1 MGLSFRKRTKG
12 KDSWVNLSASKKNG
26 LGFSLSHKFAK
37 GATLN
42 WKPGRG
48 FRTTLSIPGTGIR
61 WVSGS
66 GKSKSSRVKTNILG
80 ERTSKA
86 QERIADRS
94 FAANEAHHDK
104 LVEMHDA
111 IVEQIKQIDD
121 ECADAVNVLY
131 MHSNDFSENKRLD
144 LVAKVDE
151 FEMKRAELVREDVE
165 IGQRI
170 LDECKWYPPWKSKVL
185 HEIFADLRSK
195 IMHVDSHIDWYREQ
209 NWSDDEIL
217 RLRVRRLGYVNE
229 LKRLVENN
237 AVHVSHER
245 KQLSTFRIFAPM
257 LGVITVASLYAIYIK
272 YVCNSCL
279 L

>member
-26 LGFSLSHKFAK
+26 LGFSLSHRVSR
-37 GATLN
+37 GATIN

-48 FRTTLSIPGTGIR
+48 FRATLSIPGTGIR

-66 GKSKSSRVKTNILG
+66 GKSKTSRAKTNILG
-80 ERTSKA
+80 EHTSKA
-86 QERIADRS
+86 EERIADRS
-94 FAANEAHHDK
+94 FAAREAHHDE

-121 ECADAVNVLY
+121 ECADAVNALY
-131 MHSNDFSENKRLD
+131 SYPGDITEEVRLN

-151 FEMKRAELVREDVE
+151 FEMERADLVREDDE

-170 LDECKWYPPWKSKVL
+170 LDECSWYPPWKSKVL
-185 HEIFADLRSK
+185 REIFADLRSK
-195 IMHVDSHIDWYREQ
+195 IIYVDAHIDWYREQ

-217 RLRVRRLGYVNE
+217 RLRVRRLGYINE
-229 LKRLVENN
+229 LKGFVEDN
-237 AVHVSHER
+237 AIHALYER
-245 KQLSTFRIFAPM
+245 KQPSVLRIFAPM
-257 LGVITVASLYAIYIK
+257 LSVITIASMYAIYIK
-272 YVCNSCL
+272 YVCNTCL